1 MLDMNLKMDLTQD
14 GLSMFFKD
22 YELEALK
29 LLWKFNPGLI
39 SREVWEQVNQHP
51 QITISRA
58 SIINF
63 LNDMTELG
71 ILDAST
77 ETGKGGHR
85 SRYSPKYDEAQTKQ
99 YLRDAVKNKL
109 NAL

>member
-1 MLDMNLKMDLTQD
+1 MLDMNLKIDLTQD

-29 LLWKFNPGLI
+29 ILWKSNPGLV

-51 QITISRA
+51 KISISRA

-63 LNDMTELG
+63 LSDMAELG
-71 ILDAST
+71 ILNTTT
-77 ETGKGGHR
+77 ETAKGGYR
-85 SRYSPKYDEAQTKQ
+85 SRYSAKYDEDHTKQ
-99 YLRDAVKNKL
+99 YLADKVKHKL
-109 NAL
+109 NTL

>member
-1 MLDMNLKMDLTQD
+1 MDLKMDLTQD

-29 LLWKFNPGLI
+29 ILWRSNPGLL

-51 QITISRA
+51 QINISRA

-63 LNDMTELG
+63 LNNMVELG
-71 ILDAST
+71 ILNTSS

-85 SRYSPKYDEAQTKQ
+85 SRYSPKYDEDQTKQ
-99 YLRDAVKNKL
+99 YLADAVKFKL
-109 NAL
+109 KAF